1 MARSYYSKRLQEFLK
16 EDNNSILWELTNN
29 HPFALEEQQ
38 RNAWR
43 EQVIILKEQLQELES
58 GHILF
63 EYSIPRMGKRVDVV
77 FIYSNYVFVIEFKV
91 FSNEYTRA
99 DIDQCIDYAL
109 DLKNFQEGSHH
120 TPLIPILISTEASE
134 FNNIIEKSKD
144 GIYEILLCNKNNL
157 KKTIEKICQEES
169 KSIINPIEWENSLY
183 KPTPTIIE
191 AAQALYQGH
200 SVTEISRSDSGAIN
214 LTKTAEAIN
223 NIIEESK
230 REKKKSICFI
240 TGVPGSGKTLVG
252 LNLANERH
260 DFEDEEHAVFLS
272 GNGPLVEV
280 LQEALARNKIENS
293 VERITKSDA
302 LQKTKA
308 FIQNIHHFR
317 DDALN
322 VDTAPFEKI
331 VVFDEAQRAWNKDQT
346 SSFMRRKKGRLDF
359 DMSEP
364 QFLISVMDR
373 HQEWAVIICL
383 IGGGQEINTGEAGLP
398 EWFRTIKEKYQHWNV
413 YLSNEITDIEYTR
426 NQNLDDILQGIKYK
440 INLDLHLKTSIRS
453 FRSEN
458 VSKLVKEVL
467 DCEKESAKKTLA
479 ELKTKYPFVIT
490 RDINKAKQWLKNNAR
505 GNERYGLIA
514 NSKAHRLRPFGIYVD
529 SDLDAPKWFL
539 NPKEDVR
546 SSYFLEYVA
555 TEFHIQGLELDWTCV
570 AWDGNFR
577 FENGDWSYN
586 QFSGDKWKKIR
597 SDEKIIYLKN
607 AYRVLLTRARQG
619 VVIFIPEGDEED
631 ATRNPE
637 FYDGTYQYL
646 KEIGFEE
653 LGEMKESLE
662 KDEKS
667 NQIKTQK
674 ENISKI
680 WVQKENTPKIQV
692 QNAYDLKQIILAI
705 FKENSDKLY
714 SPKMMFDIIQ
724 QRNTKYYADT
734 LWGLWKQEFL
744 IHPQRGYYQWNCSSD

>member
-1 MARSYYSKRLQEFLK
+1 MVRSYYSKGLQEFLK
-16 EDNNSILWELTNN
+16 EDNNSILGKLTNN
-29 HPFALEEQQ
+29 HQFALEEQQ

-43 EQVIILKEQLQELES
+43 EQIIILKEQLQEFES

-63 EYSIPRMGKRVDVV
+63 EYSIPRMGKRVDII
-77 FIYSNYVFVIEFKV
+77 FIYSNYVFVLEFKV
-91 FSNEYTRA
+91 FSNEYSRV
-99 DIDQCIDYAL
+99 DIDQCLDYAL

-134 FNNIIEKSKD
+134 FNNTVEQSKD
-144 GIYEILLCNKNNL
+144 GIYEILLCNKNNI
-157 KKTIEKICQEES
+157 KKTIEKICQEAS

-200 SVTEISRSDSGAIN
+200 SVKEISRSDSGAIN
-214 LTKTAEAIN
+214 LVKTAEAIN
-223 NIIEESK
+223 KIIEESK

-240 TGVPGSGKTLVG
+240 TGVPGAGKTLAG

-260 DFEDEEHAVFLS
+260 VFEDEEHAVFLS
-272 GNGPLVEV
+272 GNKPLVEV

-293 VERITKSDA
+293 IERITKSDA

-322 VDTAPFEKI
+322 VDTPPIEKI

-346 SSFMRRKKGRLDF
+346 SSFMRRKKGKSDF

-364 QFLISVMDR
+364 EFLVNVMDR
-373 HQEWAVIICL
+373 HEEWAVIICL

-398 EWFRTIKEKYQHWNV
+398 EWFKAIKEKFPHWNV

-440 INLDLHLKTSIRS
+440 TNSDLHLKTSIRS

-467 DCEKESAKKTLA
+467 DCEKESAKKTLV
-479 ELKTKYPFVIT
+479 ELKTKYPIVIT
-490 RDINKAKQWLKNNAR
+490 RNINKAKQWLKNNAR

-529 SDLDAPKWFL
+529 SDIDAPKWFL

-546 SSYFLEYVA
+546 SSYFLEYTA
-555 TEFHIQGLELDWTCV
+555 TEFHIQGLELDWACL

-577 FENGDWSYN
+577 FENGEWSYN

-597 SDEKIIYLKN
+597 SNEKIIYLKN

-619 VVIFIPEGDEED
+619 MVIFIPEGDDED
-631 ATRNPE
+631 VTRNSE

-653 LGEMKESLE
+653 LGEME
-662 KDEKS
+662 
-667 NQIKTQK
+667 NQIKTQR
-674 ENISKI
+674 ENISQI
-680 WVQKENTPKIQV
+680 QVQKVNSPKIQV
-692 QNAYDLKQIILAI
+692 QNGYDLKQVILAI

-714 SPKMMFDIIQ
+714 SPRMMFDLIQ

-744 IHPQRGYYQWNCSSD
+744 IHPQRGYYQWDSNNK